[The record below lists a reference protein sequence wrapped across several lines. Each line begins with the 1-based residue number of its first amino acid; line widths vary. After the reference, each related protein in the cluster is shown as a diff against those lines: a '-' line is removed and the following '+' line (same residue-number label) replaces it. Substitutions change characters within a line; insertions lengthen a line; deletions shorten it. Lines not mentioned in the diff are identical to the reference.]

1 MDKSVAVL
9 GGETASTERRGRR
22 RPAFV
27 AAFLM
32 VAGYSAPALAETSN
46 FPGPTEAAKAPKGVK
61 LAIVSCSA
69 TLKGC
74 QVPADAAVEAAK
86 ALGWE
91 AAIFDGRAN
100 PKTQASAML
109 DALSWGA
116 TFILASSIDYRSIQL
131 PLAEA
136 KKAGVPVASVGQGGD
151 TPNAVPVL
159 EPGQLAWAFAV
170 DPDNFGLGKSI
181 GEWIIKDSAGKANV
195 VAFNDKEFDGV
206 VSQHAGIM
214 DAFSK
219 CPGCKADEQTFSAN
233 QIATNLGQQVV
244 GYLRAHPDVNY
255 VYMPYDPAAFA
266 IAAALRQAGLTE
278 RVKLAS
284 LLGDEENIDLIR
296 KGGGQVADV
305 AFDTTYEGYAAVDQI
320 IRYLNKQKL
329 FEPHGENVPMK
340 VLDKTNLPDKGN
352 WIADNGYKEKYLK
365 LWK

>member
-1 MDKSVAVL
+1 MDKSVAVR

-22 RPAFV
+22 RAAFV
-27 AAFLM
+27 AAFLA
-32 VAGYSAPALAETSN
+32 VAGSSASALAETSN
-46 FPGPTEAAKAPKGVK
+46 FPGPTEATKAPKGVK

-151 TPNAVPVL
+151 TPNALPVL

-181 GEWIIKDSAGKANV
+181 GEWIIKDSDGKANV

-266 IAAALRQAGLTE
+266 VAAALRQAGLTE

>member
-1 MDKSVAVL
+1 MGFRVF
-9 GGETASTERRGRR
+9 TH
-22 RPAFV
+22 
-27 AAFLM
+27 
-32 VAGYSAPALAETSN
+32 
-46 FPGPTEAAKAPKGVK
+46 
-61 LAIVSCSA
+61 
-69 TLKGC
+69 
-74 QVPADAAVEAAK
+74 
-86 ALGWE
+86 
-91 AAIFDGRAN
+91 
-100 PKTQASAML
+100 
-109 DALSWGA
+109 
-116 TFILASSIDYRSIQL
+116 
-131 PLAEA
+131 
-136 KKAGVPVASVGQGGD
+136 
-151 TPNAVPVL
+151 
-159 EPGQLAWAFAV
+159 
-170 DPDNFGLGKSI
+170 NFGLGKSI

-365 LWK
+365 LWKKTIRPTWRTP

>member
-1 MDKSVAVL
+1 M
-9 GGETASTERRGRR
+9 
-22 RPAFV
+22 
-27 AAFLM
+27 
-32 VAGYSAPALAETSN
+32 
-46 FPGPTEAAKAPKGVK
+46 K

-116 TFILASSIDYRSIQL
+116 TFILASSIDDRSIRF
-131 PLAEA
+131 LAEA

-151 TPNAVPVL
+151 TPSAVPVL
-159 EPGQLAWAFAV
+159 NLASWRGASRST
-170 DPDNFGLGKSI
+170 PTISGLESPSANS
-181 GEWIIKDSAGKANV
+181 IIKDSAGKANV

-244 GYLRAHPDVNY
+244 GYLRAHSDVNY

-266 IAAALRQAGLTE
+266 IAARFGRQGSPSA
-278 RVKLAS
+278 
-284 LLGDEENIDLIR
+284 
-296 KGGGQVADV
+296 
-305 AFDTTYEGYAAVDQI
+305 
-320 IRYLNKQKL
+320 
-329 FEPHGENVPMK
+329 
-340 VLDKTNLPDKGN
+340 
-352 WIADNGYKEKYLK
+352 
-365 LWK
+365 

>member
-1 MDKSVAVL
+1 MEKRDAIR
-9 GGETASTERRGRR
+9 GGKAALARKRRTGRG
-22 RPAFV
+22 ALV
-27 AAFLM
+27 AAILATIGCQASAAA
-32 VAGYSAPALAETSN
+32 AGGD
-46 FPGPTEAAKAPKGVK
+46 FQGPTEPAKAPKGVK

-74 QVPADAAVEAAK
+74 QIPAEAAVEAAK
-86 ALGWE
+86 ALGWQ
-91 AAIFDGRAN
+91 AVIFDGKAN

-109 DALSWGA
+109 DALAWGA

-131 PLAEA
+131 PLTEA

-151 TPNAVPVL
+151 TPNALPVL

-170 DPDNFGLGKSI
+170 DPDNYALGKSI
-181 GEWIIKDSAGKANV
+181 GEWIIKDSGGKANV

-206 VSQHAGIM
+206 VTQHAGIM

-255 VYMPYDPAAFA
+255 LYMPYDPAAFA
-266 IAAALRQAGLTE
+266 VAAALRQAGLTQ

-284 LLGDEENIDLIR
+284 LLGDEENLDLIR

-320 IRYLNKQKL
+320 IRYLDKQKL

-340 VLDKTNLPDKGN
+340 VLDKTNLPEKGN
-352 WIADNGYKEKYLK
+352 WTADNGYKEKYLK